1 MLFCLS
7 INLFYLNFYF
17 GAFDTVAAVT
27 FSEQFK
33 NKPAYQKSTI
43 LLCFSNTTF
52 MKFKGSLDL
61 LKSCMVE
68 FKPNVPVW
76 HLRVFIVKYF

>member
-27 FSEQFK
+27 FSEQFE
-33 NKPAYQKSTI
+33 NKPAYQKSTTLMFLEHNI
-43 LLCFSNTTF
+43 Y
-52 MKFKGSLDL
+52 
-61 LKSCMVE
+61 E
-68 FKPNVPVW
+68 
-76 HLRVFIVKYF
+76 I